1 MKTESLDNVS
11 ISETEPKAAV
21 QATKY
26 RKGSWLALLLFLAF
40 ALFIGLNFNVVVV
53 QGPSMLPTFHTG
65 QRLTV
70 SHAYWLFGPIHDKDI
85 VVFREKGKSDYI
97 IKRVYKMAGE
107 KVDYVNSPRRWRL
120 SQGEFTVPAGDIYVL
135 GDNRQKSEDSR
146 YFGPVPLT
154 NVIGKVI
161 VYP

>member
-1 MKTESLDNVS
+1 MKTESPDPLI
-11 ISETEPKAAV
+11 ISETKPEPKAKG
-21 QATKY
+21 TKI
-26 RKGSWLALLLFLAF
+26 RRGSMLALLLFAAF

-70 SHAYWLFGPIHDKDI
+70 SHAYWLFGPIRDKDI
-85 VVFREKGKSDYI
+85 IVFHEVGKSDYI

-107 KVDYVNSPRRWRL
+107 KVDYVNSPRNWQFN
-120 SQGEFTVPAGDIYVL
+120 QGEYVVPANTIYVL
-135 GDNRQKSEDSR
+135 GDNRAKSEDSR
-146 YFGPVPLT
+146 YFGAVPLSQ
-154 NVIGKVI
+154 VIGKVI